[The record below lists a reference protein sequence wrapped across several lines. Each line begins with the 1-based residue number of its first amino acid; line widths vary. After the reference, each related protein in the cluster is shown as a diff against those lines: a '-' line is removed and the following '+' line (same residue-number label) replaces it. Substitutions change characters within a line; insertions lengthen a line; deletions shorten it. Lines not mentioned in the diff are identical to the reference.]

1 MKAITWSFLFIF
13 SLSAQA
19 AALKIN
25 LKPVGWDYQY
35 YDSKVRNMHVIYDKK
50 DTKTKAIVARK
61 LSVLRPDE
69 KLGTKKF
76 LNRKCPNLSD
86 KMNIELDIES
96 NLCIQELEIKG
107 KKNTTYF
114 FVTMRKS
121 KMKKSFYWNSVS
133 FLNTK
138 KEDVNKNLIK
148 RIRAELEKNNI

>member
-25 LKPVGWDYQY
+25 LKPV
-35 YDSKVRNMHVIYDKK
+35 
-50 DTKTKAIVARK
+50 
-61 LSVLRPDE
+61 
-69 KLGTKKF
+69 
-76 LNRKCPNLSD
+76 
-86 KMNIELDIES
+86 DIES